1 MPVLYP
7 VAAHLHDREKVE
19 RIIDTYVGKLQVA
32 CVSEVPPEGV
42 VLILLCTGGTEDLV
56 MEAARINP
64 DIILLAHKG
73 QNSLPAALEVLAWM
87 KRMGISSR
95 IIFGLDD
102 ASISEIETVSRVY
115 ETAETLKNSR
125 IGIFGFPSP
134 WLISIPN
141 FFRAEK
147 RFGVKFVHMDLSFV
161 LREMSRITVNREN
174 LDLERVECTRKDIE
188 KALTLYHALSN
199 IIERE
204 KLQAVGVKCFDLI
217 KLITTTGCLA
227 VSFLN
232 DAGVAA
238 GCEADIPATFTMY
251 VMQLLTKKPTFMGN
265 PCSVSEDEILMAHCT
280 ISTQLVK
287 TYKLRS
293 HYESG
298 VGVSIEGTLPETP
311 VTLAQVDAEFQKMV
325 LAEGEIL
332 ESGMDFPELCRTQI
346 RIKLGNSQELLKKS
360 VGNHLVLSPGK
371 HKEILKEFCNHY
383 ELEVVEI

>member
-7 VAAHLHDREKVE
+7 VASRLHDREKVE
-19 RIIDTYVGKLQVA
+19 RIIDTYVGKLHVA

-56 MEAARINP
+56 VEAARINP
-64 DIILLAHKG
+64 NIILLAHEG
-73 QNSLPAALEVLAWM
+73 QNSLPAALEVAAWM

-102 ASISEIETVSRVY
+102 ANITEIETVSRVF
-115 ETAETLKNSR
+115 ETAKALKNSR

-147 RFGVKFVHMDLSFV
+147 RFGVKFVHIDLSFV
-161 LREMSRITVNREN
+161 LREMSAIALDKEN
-174 LDLERVECTRKDIE
+174 PDLERVECTRKDIE
-188 KALTLYHALSN
+188 KALTLYYALSN

-204 KLQAVGVKCFDLI
+204 KLQAVGLKCFDLI
-217 KLITTTGCLA
+217 ELITTTGCLA

-232 DAGVAA
+232 DAGIAA

-251 VMQLLTKKPTFMGN
+251 VMQLLTKNPTFMGN
-265 PCSVSEDEILMAHCT
+265 PSSVSEDEILLTHCT
-280 ISTQLVK
+280 IATQLAK
-287 TYKLRS
+287 TYRLRS

-298 VGVSIEGTLPETP
+298 IGVSIEGTLSKTP
-311 VTLAQVDAEFQKMV
+311 VTLAQIDAEFQKMV
-325 LAEGEIL
+325 LVEGKIL
-332 ESGMDFPELCRTQI
+332 GSGMNFPELCRTQM
-346 RIKLGNSQELLKKS
+346 RVKLESAQDLLKKS
-360 VGNHLVLSPGK
+360 LGNHLVLSPGK
-371 HKEILKEFCNHY
+371 HKKILKEFCNHY
-383 ELEVVEI
+383 ELEIVEI

>member
-7 VAAHLHDREKVE
+7 VASRLHDREKVE
-19 RIIDTYVGKLQVA
+19 KIINAYTGKLQVT

-42 VLILLCTGGTEDLV
+42 VLILVCTGGTEHLV
-56 MEAARINP
+56 REAAKINTN
-64 DIILLAHKG
+64 IILLAHKE
-73 QNSLPAALEVLAWM
+73 QNSLPAALEALAWM
-87 KRMGISSR
+87 KKMGISSR

-102 ASISEIETVSRVY
+102 ANLSEIETVSRVY
-115 ETAETLKNSR
+115 EAAKILRNSR
-125 IGIFGFPSP
+125 IGVFGFPSP
-134 WLISIPN
+134 WLISIPH

-147 RFGVKFVHMDLSFV
+147 CFGVKFVHVDLSFV
-161 LREMSRITVNREN
+161 LKEMSHIT
-174 LDLERVECTRKDIE
+174 LDRNYLDVEWVECTKKDIE
-188 KALTLYHALSN
+188 KALTLYHALKN

-204 KLQAVGVKCFDLI
+204 KLQAVGIKCFDLI
-217 KLITTTGCLA
+217 ELISTTGCLA

-232 DAGVAA
+232 DAGIAA

-251 VMQLLTKKPTFMGN
+251 VMQLLTKTPTFMGN
-265 PCSVSEDEILMAHCT
+265 TCSVSEDEILLAHCT

-298 VGVSIEGTLPETP
+298 RGVSIEGTLPMSP

-332 ESGMDFPELCRTQI
+332 ESEMNFPELCRTQV
-346 RIKLGNSQELLKKS
+346 RVRLENAHDLVKKS
-360 VGNHLVLSPGK
+360 VGNHLVLSPGN
-371 HKEILKEFCNHY
+371 HKEILKEFCSHY

>member
-7 VAAHLHDREKVE
+7 VASRLHDKEKVE
-19 RIIDTYVGKLQVA
+19 KIIKTYTAKLQVA
-32 CVSEVPPEGV
+32 RVSEVPPEGV

-64 DIILLAHKG
+64 NIILLAHKE
-73 QNSLPAALEVLAWM
+73 QNSLPAALEALAWM

-115 ETAETLKNSR
+115 EITETLKNSR
-125 IGIFGFPSP
+125 IGILGFPSP

-147 RFGVKFVHMDLSFV
+147 CFGVKFVHIDLSFV
-161 LREMSRITVNREN
+161 LREMSCITLDREN
-174 LDLERVECTRKDIE
+174 LEVERVECTKKDIE
-188 KALTLYHALSN
+188 KALTLYHALSC
-199 IIERE
+199 IIKRE

-217 KLITTTGCLA
+217 ELIATTGCLA

-232 DAGVAA
+232 DTGITA
-238 GCEADIPATFTMY
+238 GCEADIPATFVMY

-265 PCSVSEDEILMAHCT
+265 TCSVSQNEILLTHCT
-280 ISTQLVK
+280 IATQLVK
-287 TYKLRS
+287 TYRLRS

-298 VGVSIEGTLPETP
+298 MGVRIEGTLPETP

-325 LAEGEIL
+325 LAEGKIL
-332 ESGMDFPELCRTQI
+332 ESGMNFPELCRTQM
-346 RIKLGNSQELLKKS
+346 RINVENSQDLLKKS

-371 HKEILKEFCNHY
+371 HKKILKEFCNHY
-383 ELEVVEI
+383 ELEIVEI